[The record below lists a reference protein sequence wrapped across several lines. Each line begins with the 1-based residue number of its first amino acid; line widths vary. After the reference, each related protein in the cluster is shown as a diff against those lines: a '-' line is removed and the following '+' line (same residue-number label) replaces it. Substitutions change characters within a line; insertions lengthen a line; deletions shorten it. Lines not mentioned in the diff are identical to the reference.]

1 MFTDSSVALVIVNPQ
16 SAFGTTRD
24 RWAEIASDLRT
35 HFGAFQVA
43 FTRKQGDGIRIAFE
57 AAKRGRKLIIACGG
71 DGTINE
77 VANGILLS
85 QEDVELGVL
94 PSGTGGDFRRTI
106 GISTEI
112 RQAAKQLREGVT
124 KQIDVGKISY
134 TTEENGQAERYF
146 LNISSFGLSASVI
159 RRVKTSTKLQW
170 FIPLQQL
177 RGKLGFAL
185 STLQEIIE
193 SNSIYIKVRL
203 DEKEETSLH
212 TLNFCICNA
221 CFFGGGMKIAP
232 NARLNDGFFDIINIG
247 NISALKVILNSYS
260 LYRGTHLSLPE
271 VGSVLARKVEAR
283 PFEKNQ
289 QIQIEADGELLGKLP
304 AKFEIIPNALKIRIP
319 S

>member
-16 SAFGTTRD
+16 SAFGATREK
-24 RWAEIASDLRT
+24 WAEIASDLRA
-35 HFGAFQVA
+35 HFGAFQVT

-57 AAKRGRKLIIACGG
+57 AAKRGRKFIIACGG

-112 RQAAKQLREGVT
+112 RQAAKQLREGAT
-124 KQIDVGKISY
+124 KQIDVVKISY
-134 TTEENGQAERYF
+134 TTEEGKQAERYF
-146 LNISSFGLSASVI
+146 LNVASFGLSASVI
-159 RRVKTSTKLQW
+159 RRVKTGTKLQR
-170 FIPLQQL
+170 FLPLQEL

-185 STLQEIIE
+185 STLQEVIE
-193 SNSIYIKVRL
+193 SNSIHVKVKL
-203 DEKEETSLH
+203 DEKDETSLII
-212 TLNFCICNA
+212 LNFCVCNA
-221 CFFGGGMKIAP
+221 RFFGGGMKIAP

-247 NISALKVILNSYS
+247 DIPALKVILNSYS
-260 LYRGTHLSLPE
+260 LYQGTHLNLSE
-271 VGSVLARKVEAR
+271 VGKTLAKKVEAK